1 MKNYDSGEVILL
13 LFPFSDTKTAKR
25 RPALVIFDCGD
36 EDVLVARISSQS
48 AQSIYDVELS
58 DWQAGGLL
66 FPSVVRVHK
75 LATVEKR
82 LIERKLGKL
91 TDKDRGRIQEV
102 FQDIC
107 SVIEG

>member
-13 LFPFSDTKTAKR
+13 LFPFSDTKASKR

-36 EDVLVARISSQS
+36 EDVLVSRISSQS
-48 AQSIYDVELS
+48 AQSIFDIELS
-58 DWQAGGLL
+58 DWKSCGLL

-82 LIERKLGKL
+82 LIERRLGKL
-91 TDKDRGRIQEV
+91 SEKDRVRIHEV
-102 FQDIC
+102 MQDIC
-107 SVIEG
+107 SVI